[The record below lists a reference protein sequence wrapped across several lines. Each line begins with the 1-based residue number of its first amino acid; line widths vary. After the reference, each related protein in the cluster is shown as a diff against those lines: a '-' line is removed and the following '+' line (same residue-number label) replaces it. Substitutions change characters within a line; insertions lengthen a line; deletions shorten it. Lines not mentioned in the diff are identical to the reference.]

1 MTRLYLS
8 DAACAST
15 LRPLSLTTHVSDL
28 RLGITTIKEKWQY
41 LLGNDSDVSSN
52 PRDVKDRITIPANI
66 IPTVHDFRQ
75 IIDTYTKENV
85 PTAKTSFLHFNYPWE
100 LFQLNDHFIRSD
112 FFSIPINQSPIEIL
126 HSQLIAP
133 EQIII
138 EAGAQIS
145 HAVLNASTGPIY
157 IGKNAVVMEGATIR
171 GPFVLCEGA
180 VVKMGARIYG
190 ATTIGKHSVVGGEIK
205 NSIIGDWSAKAHDGY
220 LGDSVIGH
228 WCNLGAGTTCSNMKN
243 NAGEVSVTLTA
254 DMAPQI
260 AGIKCGLIMGDYSK
274 TAINISLN
282 TGTTVGVCCN
292 IFGNENPPKYTNHFT
307 WGSTVYDFEKAIR
320 DISRWMELKHIA
332 ISKDQIEQLKNIF
345 QHLQTST

>member
-15 LRPLSLTTHVSDL
+15 LRPLSLTTNVSDF

-52 PRDVKDRITIPANI
+52 SRDTKDRITIPANI
-66 IPTVHDFRQ
+66 IPTAQDFRQ
-75 IIDTYTKENV
+75 IIDTYAKENV
-85 PTAKTSFLHFNYPWE
+85 PTATTSFLQFNYPWE

-112 FFSIPINQSPIEIL
+112 FFSIPKNQSPMEIL
-126 HSQLIAP
+126 QGQLIAP

-171 GPFVLCEGA
+171 GPFVLGEGA

-190 ATTIGKHSVVGGEIK
+190 ATTIGKHSIVGGEIK
-205 NSIIGDWSAKAHDGY
+205 NSIIGDYSAKSHDGY

-228 WCNLGAGTTCSNMKN
+228 WCNLGAGTTSSNMKN
-243 NAGEVSVTLTA
+243 NASEVAVTLA
-254 DMAPQI
+254 YDMLPEI
-260 AGIKCGLIMGDYSK
+260 AGLKCGLIMGDYSK
-274 TAINISLN
+274 TAINTSFN

-292 IFGNENPPKYTNHFT
+292 VFGNGIPPKYINHFT
-307 WGSTVYDFEKAIR
+307 WGLTAYDFDKAIR
-320 DISRWMELKHIA
+320 DISRWMHLKKKE
-332 ISKDQIEQLKNIF
+332 ISKEQIEQLKNIF